1 MQRAGVKPGWSS
13 AYLEEV
19 AQDLAYLRWIGD
31 DREGVE
37 SALQDERVEVRVEAQ
52 RVAEGLIGDDGGGGD
67 GLAGRGGVELG
78 DQRGD
83 E

>member
-1 MQRAGVKPGWSS
+1 MDG
-13 AYLEEV
+13 EEV
-19 AQDLAYLRWIGD
+19 EQPL
-31 DREGVE
+31 GVE

-52 RVAEGLIGDDGGGGD
+52 RVAEGLRGDDGGGCD

-83 E
+83 ES